1 MLNLIQHL
9 AADPESSSG
18 WRSPRH
24 QWAVTRRGRRRHGRR
39 GVHRPCLACAMSL

>member
-18 WRSPRH
+18 WRGSQH
-24 QWAVTRRGRRRHGRR
+24 WWAVAAGCAGASHVEGGAARRSGST
-39 GVHRPCLACAMSL
+39 VL